1 MGQYRVFHVEHFLD
15 VQLKKAR
22 FLLVNGHQNVKLT
35 ELQDENVQLADLQNA
50 RLLE

>member
-1 MGQYRVFHVEHFLD
+1 MGQFPVFPVEHFLD
-15 VQLKKAR
+15 AQLKKVK
-22 FLLVNGHQNVKLT
+22 FLLVSGHQNVKLT